1 MAPGC
6 QILSLYPSFANAD
19 ACFYGIGMPGSLFSL
34 ANVAASFSTNK
45 LLVVSIP
52 SVPLLQMQQQ
62 AFGTGSLLSLTNST
76 ASFSANK
83 FPLSPWQ
90 NAVAWFWHR
99 DKFSFSNP
107 PLQIF
112 LPLGWLFFHI
122 NSFSSPHSQN
132 PATSFSACIIAKSS
146 RESFFLQDVSY
157 VPSIIFT
164 KKIKNLIYYPSFA
177 MCSSKIPDTGMT
189 GSHLQNAEQVFQGRF
204 NWSLLRL
211 PCWLRLCRSL
221 HPYQPLGRGRQL
233 PSRCRC
239 LFRPQE

>member
-83 FPLSPWQ
+83 FPLSPSQ

-122 NSFSSPHSQN
+122 NSFSIPHSQIQQQASPHVSLQKAAAN
-132 PATSFSACIIAKSS
+132 PSSSRMSVMCRLSFS
-146 RESFFLQDVSY
+146 Q
-157 VPSIIFT
+157 
-164 KKIKNLIYYPSFA
+164 KK
-177 MCSSKIPDTGMT
+177 
-189 GSHLQNAEQVFQGRF
+189 
-204 NWSLLRL
+204 
-211 PCWLRLCRSL
+211 
-221 HPYQPLGRGRQL
+221 
-233 PSRCRC
+233 
-239 LFRPQE
+239 